1 MGKKYSGFGK
11 EPAKLT
17 VETKVI
23 QYLARHPDGLG
34 TLSMNAWI
42 DSCTRGGGYFFQEYM
57 SALYSLR
64 DSGRIAFAN
73 GVWYLRGAITS
84 KQENK

>member
-1 MGKKYSGFGK
+1 MKKYSGFGK

-17 VETKVI
+17 VETKVS

-34 TLSMNAWI
+34 TLRMNAWI
-42 DSCTRGGGYFFQEYM
+42 ESCRRGGYTLKEFND
-57 SALYSLR
+57 ALRSLR

-73 GVWYLRGAITS
+73 GVWYLRGTITVT
-84 KQENK
+84 KETQ